1 MFRALLLAAALI
13 AFSPLAS
20 QAQSGHWPIDR
31 PWADHG
37 GQRHGNPGR
46 QRDAGRGDNDRRN
59 QLSPD
64 ERRELNRDLQRAN
77 QEYYRKGKE
86 RPQRR

>member
-13 AFSPLAS
+13 ALSPVAS
-20 QAQSGHWPIDR
+20 QAQSGHWPVER
-31 PWADHG
+31 AWTEHG
-37 GQRHGNPGR
+37 GQRGQPSR
-46 QRDAGRGDNDRRN
+46 QREAGRGDNDRRN
-59 QLSPD
+59 AMSPD

-77 QEYYRKGKE
+77 QEFYRKGKE